1 MVEGKLNPSDFGL
14 GLSQAI
20 ATAITFSFVYKTHYS
35 HEGTLFPTVQVSSRG
50 FEIFLYDSDTDV
62 LLMRTFS
69 WARKTIV
76 FLWAVLHYRLL
87 LTKTTLISENV
98 KCGYRE
104 ISDKF
109 GGLTRLEGLTKFAV
123 PLASISHPR
132 RNVFNVM
139 LRYGDEQ

>member
-1 MVEGKLNPSDFGL
+1 MIYD
-14 GLSQAI
+14 
-20 ATAITFSFVYKTHYS
+20 KTRYS
-35 HEGTLFPTVQVSSRG
+35 YEGTLFPTVQVSSRG

-87 LTKTTLISENV
+87 LTKTTLISENF

-109 GGLTRLEGLTKFAV
+109 GGLTRLEGLAKFAV
-123 PLASISHPR
+123 PVANISRPR
-132 RNVFNVM
+132 RNVL